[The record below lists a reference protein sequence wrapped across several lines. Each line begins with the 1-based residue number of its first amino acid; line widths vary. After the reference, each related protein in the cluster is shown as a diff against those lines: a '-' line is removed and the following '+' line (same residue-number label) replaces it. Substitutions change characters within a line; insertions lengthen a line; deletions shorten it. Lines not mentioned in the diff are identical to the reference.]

1 MSLKN
6 PRTFGEK
13 LRKWR
18 MDKGL
23 FIKDLAK
30 MIGVTPDTIINWE
43 KRDVKPCD
51 KYARKIEKITSIGCI

>member
-1 MSLKN
+1 
-6 PRTFGEK
+6 
-13 LRKWR
+13 

-51 KYARKIEKITSIGCI
+51 KYARKIEKITSNRTLH

>member
-1 MSLKN
+1 
-6 PRTFGEK
+6 
-13 LRKWR
+13 
-18 MDKGL
+18 MDKGF

-30 MIGVTPDTIINWE
+30 MIGVTPNTIINWE

>member
-1 MSLKN
+1 
-6 PRTFGEK
+6 
-13 LRKWR
+13 

-43 KRDVKPCD
+43 RRNVKPN
-51 KYARKIEKITSIGCI
+51 KENLKKMGKHLKL

>member
-1 MSLKN
+1 
-6 PRTFGEK
+6 
-13 LRKWR
+13 
-18 MDKGL
+18 MDNNL

-30 MIGVTPDTIINWE
+30 MIDTTQNTIINWE